1 MIDNIM
7 KTTTHFSAR
16 RLVMTLLALLCTTVT
31 SWAQL
36 NGEGTKASPYLINN
50 EDDWTTFT
58 SNINSGVDATAYYK
72 LTRDITLGNDINPI
86 TTVVGDVK
94 NKPFSGTFDGDY
106 HTIHINMY
114 RETAYAAL
122 FGVTVGATIKNLK
135 VDGTINTSNKFAG
148 AFLAYNNGST
158 TKITNCISSVH
169 IICDNIVTVDPNK
182 PYDCTH
188 GGFAGQ
194 NESGSLRFENCI
206 FDGSITDSK
215 KVKTANKCTGFVG
228 WVNNQVYY
236 TNCTM
241 AGVIDVKPNDESL
254 NNSIATFHRLA
265 KTAKANFE
273 GDSYYVIDYTYSGLP
288 VQGVPALTEA
298 PKNTISRVYIED
310 RCNYY
315 VPGAEI
321 SNDKV
326 TYYGWTLTQGT
337 DYLINIV
344 STSADNK
351 MVYKGINE
359 YGGSFSKDVDPTYQ
373 LNVTTWDASA
383 KTGWHA
389 ISSPVDHQTFATTNH
404 LTLAEKHN
412 IYRYDESKRQWQEYR
427 NEANIFN
434 EFENS
439 RGYIY
444 RTEENGGNIGFN
456 GTVNT
461 GNVDCEL
468 SYTEKSDNL
477 AGFNLIG
484 NPYMHDI
491 YKSVAIPN
499 EKLSDGYCILTVEGT
514 WEYKTDDIAIPA
526 GTAIMVQA
534 NEQTKGDYIITL
546 TDTDMAPASKDSNN
560 EIWFTVKNNE
570 YSDVAHVEF
579 KKGNGFNKMP
589 HYNDVAPML
598 YINKE
603 GKGFASANMN
613 DDVKLI
619 NLSLEV
625 KQMSRYTL
633 SFKANGNF
641 NYLHLID
648 RMTGN
653 DIDMLIEDEY
663 SFVSSS
669 SDNADR
675 FIVKLSNDV
684 TSTGSMSDSFA
695 WQNGSEI
702 IIDGQ
707 GQLQI
712 FDITG
717 RMLSTMTINGQQSI
731 DALSTGIYVFRM
743 IGETIKTQKII
754 VK

>member
-1 MIDNIM
+1 M
-7 KTTTHFSAR
+7 KTATHCLAR
-16 RLVMTLLALLCTTVT
+16 RLVMTLLALLITTIT

-36 NGEGTKASPYLINN
+36 DGKGTKASPYLINN
-50 EDDWTTFT
+50 EGDWMIFT
-58 SNINSGVDATAYYK
+58 NNVNNGIDAQAYYK
-72 LTRDITLGNDINPI
+72 LTNDITLGKDTPI
-86 TTVVGDVK
+86 TTVVGDSK
-94 NKPFSGTFDGDY
+94 NKPFKGTFDGDY
-106 HTIHINMY
+106 HTIHLNMY
-114 RETAYAAL
+114 RETTYAAL
-122 FGVTVGATIKNLK
+122 FGVTNGVTIMNLK
-135 VDGTINTSNKFAG
+135 VDGTINTTNKFAG

-158 TKITNCISSVH
+158 TKLTNCISSVH
-169 IICDNIVTVDPNK
+169 IICDDIVTVDPAK

-188 GGFAGQ
+188 GGLVGQ
-194 NESGSLRFENCI
+194 NESGTLRFENCI
-206 FDGSITDSK
+206 FDGRITDSK

-228 WVNNQVYY
+228 WVNNNVFY

-241 AGVIDVKPNDESL
+241 AGFIDVKPNDESL
-254 NNSIATFHRLA
+254 KNSMANFHRLA
-265 KTAKANFE
+265 NTAKATFDDNT
-273 GDSYYVIDYTYSGLP
+273 YYVRDYSYDDASR
-288 VQGVPALTEA
+288 QGKPASTEA
-298 PKNTISRVYIED
+298 PENTISRVYSD
-310 RCNYY
+310 GNKDYY

-321 SNDKV
+321 SNDVV
-326 TYYGWTLTQGT
+326 TYDGWTLTQGT

-359 YGGSFSKDVDPTYQ
+359 YGGSFSKDVAPTYQ
-373 LNVTTWDASA
+373 LNVTTWYASA
-383 KTGWHA
+383 KSGWQA
-389 ISSPVDHQTFATTNH
+389 IASPVKDQTFATTNH
-404 LTLAEKHN
+404 LTLAAKHN

-427 NEANIFN
+427 NEANIYN
-434 EFENS
+434 EFENG

-456 GTVNT
+456 GTTNT
-461 GNVDCEL
+461 GNVTCEL
-468 SYTEKSDNL
+468 TYTEKSDNL

-484 NPYMHDI
+484 NPYIHNI
-491 YKSVAIPN
+491 YKSVSFPN
-499 EKLSDGYCILTVEGT
+499 EKLADGYCVLTIEGT
-514 WEYKTDDIAIPA
+514 WAYKTDDTAIPA

-534 NEQTKGDYIITL
+534 TTACDIVM
-546 TDTDMAPASKDSNN
+546 TDTDAAPTKRDSSN
-560 EIWFTVKNNE
+560 EIWFTVKNSE

-579 KKGNGFNKMP
+579 SEGTGFHKLA
-589 HYNDVAPML
+589 HYNEDAPML
-598 YINKE
+598 YIKNNGE
-603 GKGFASANMN
+603 SFASANMSE
-613 DDVKLI
+613 DEKVI
-619 NLSLEV
+619 GLSFEA

-675 FIVKLSNDV
+675 FIVKLSNDGIS
-684 TSTGSMSDSFA
+684 TSPMTESFA

-702 IIDGQ
+702 IVDGQ

-712 FDITG
+712 FDVTG
-717 RMLSTMTINGQQSI
+717 RMVSTTTINGQQSI
-731 DALSTGIYVFRM
+731 DALPTGIYVFRM
-743 IGETIKTQKII
+743 IGEKIKTQKII

>member
-1 MIDNIM
+1 M
-7 KTTTHFSAR
+7 KTATHFLAR
-16 RLVMTLLALLCTTVT
+16 RLVMTLLALLITSVT

-72 LTRDITLGNDINPI
+72 LTCDITLGNDINPI
-86 TTVVGDVK
+86 TTVVGDTK
-94 NKPFSGTFDGDY
+94 ERTFKGTFDGDF
-106 HTIHINMY
+106 HTIHLNMY
-114 RETAYAAL
+114 RETTYAAL
-122 FGVTVGATIKNLK
+122 FGVTVGATIMNLR

-148 AFLAYNNGST
+148 AILAYNNGST

-169 IICDNIVTVDPNK
+169 IICDNIITVDPAK

-188 GGFAGQ
+188 GGLVGQ
-194 NESGSLRFENCI
+194 NEAGTLRFENCI

-228 WVNNQVYY
+228 WVNNNVYY
-236 TNCTM
+236 KNCTM
-241 AGVIDVKPNDESL
+241 AGYIDVKPNDENL
-254 NNSIATFHRLA
+254 NNSIANFHRLS

-273 GDSYYVIDYTYSGLP
+273 GDSYYVIDYTYNGLP
-288 VQGVPALTEA
+288 VQGIPALTEV
-298 PKNTISRVYIED
+298 PENTISRVYNDD

-321 SNDKV
+321 SNDVV

-389 ISSPVDHQTFATTNH
+389 IASPVDKQTFATTNH

-456 GTVNT
+456 GTINT
-461 GNVDCEL
+461 GNVDCKL
-468 SYTEKSDNL
+468 SCTEKSDNL

-484 NPYMHDI
+484 NPYMHNI

-499 EKLSDGYCILTVEGT
+499 DKLSDGYCILTVEGT
-514 WEYKTDDIAIPA
+514 WAYKTDNTAIPA
-526 GTAIMVQA
+526 GTAIMVQVD
-534 NEQTKGDYIITL
+534 EQTKGDCIITF
-546 TDTDMAPASKDSNN
+546 TDTDKAPASRDSNN

-579 KKGNGFNKMP
+579 KKGSGFNKMP
-589 HYNDVAPML
+589 HYNEDAPML
-598 YINKE
+598 YINNE
-603 GKGFASANMN
+603 GKSFASANMS
-613 DDVKLI
+613 DDVTLI
-619 NLSLEV
+619 NLDFEA

-663 SFVSSS
+663 TFVSSS
-669 SDNADR
+669 SDNAER

-684 TSTGSMSDSFA
+684 ISTGSISDSFA

-702 IIDGQ
+702 IVDGQ
-707 GQLQI
+707 GQLQV
-712 FDITG
+712 FDVTG
-717 RMLSTMTINGQQSI
+717 RMVSTTTINGQQSI
-731 DALSTGIYVFRM
+731 DALPTGIYVFRM

>member
-7 KTTTHFSAR
+7 KTATHFSAR

-31 SWAQL
+31 SLAQL
-36 NGEGTKASPYLINN
+36 NGEGTKASPYL
-50 EDDWTTFT
+50 
-58 SNINSGVDATAYYK
+58 
-72 LTRDITLGNDINPI
+72 
-86 TTVVGDVK
+86 
-94 NKPFSGTFDGDY
+94 
-106 HTIHINMY
+106 
-114 RETAYAAL
+114 
-122 FGVTVGATIKNLK
+122 
-135 VDGTINTSNKFAG
+135 
-148 AFLAYNNGST
+148 
-158 TKITNCISSVH
+158 
-169 IICDNIVTVDPNK
+169 
-182 PYDCTH
+182 
-188 GGFAGQ
+188 
-194 NESGSLRFENCI
+194 
-206 FDGSITDSK
+206 
-215 KVKTANKCTGFVG
+215 
-228 WVNNQVYY
+228 
-236 TNCTM
+236 
-241 AGVIDVKPNDESL
+241 
-254 NNSIATFHRLA
+254 
-265 KTAKANFE
+265 
-273 GDSYYVIDYTYSGLP
+273 YYVIDYTYTGLP

-444 RTEENGGNIGFN
+444 RTDDNGGNIGFN

-477 AGFNLIG
+477 AGFNLI
-484 NPYMHDI
+484 
-491 YKSVAIPN
+491 
-499 EKLSDGYCILTVEGT
+499 
-514 WEYKTDDIAIPA
+514 
-526 GTAIMVQA
+526 
-534 NEQTKGDYIITL
+534 
-546 TDTDMAPASKDSNN
+546 
-560 EIWFTVKNNE
+560 
-570 YSDVAHVEF
+570 
-579 KKGNGFNKMP
+579 
-589 HYNDVAPML
+589 
-598 YINKE
+598 
-603 GKGFASANMN
+603 
-613 DDVKLI
+613 
-619 NLSLEV
+619 
-625 KQMSRYTL
+625 
-633 SFKANGNF
+633 
-641 NYLHLID
+641 D

-653 DIDMLIEDEY
+653 DIDMLTEDEY

-684 TSTGSMSDSFA
+684 TSTSSMSDSFV

-702 IIDGQ
+702 IVDGQ

-712 FDITG
+712 FDVTG

-731 DALSTGIYVFRM
+731 DALSTGIYIFRM